1 MESASL
7 PNGTLRPATDLT
19 ADMKPISIIMKTWNA
34 LPHVRLCVRTLLCNT
49 DGSFELIVIDNGS
62 RPDVV
67 SFLIGLAQG
76 DSRVRLVENRE
87 NVGPG
92 AANRQGVA
100 LARGDLVCLI
110 DSDVLVPRRWLSRLV
125 AEFERHPGIK
135 LLAPL
140 SHNPTVGHPFGPDD
154 SATEWFRVK
163 QDHPRLSPLRQFH
176 AYSRG
181 LSIDEFDELMCS
193 SNAGPL
199 RPQACP
205 PDFIGAACVLLDKHF
220 VAAAGG
226 VADPRFVKYGSEDV
240 DLCWRIGERGGQ
252 VARTGVVYAHHFCNA
267 SLADNAADPGAALR
281 TANNILY
288 GKWQAR
294 LIDLCQAELARAA
307 RCGSTWPA
315 TSSFNHWRATHRSW
329 PTWPR
334 RPSGRT
340 SRTRSSGGP
349 RGCEQGEVPVG
360 LPMEDDRAGW
370 VKAVVTNDAADRD
383 PSDRPDRSRRRE
395 S

>member
-1 MESASL
+1 MN
-7 PNGTLRPATDLT
+7 PV
-19 ADMKPISIIMKTWNA
+19 SIIMKTWNA

-49 DGSFELIVIDNGS
+49 DGPFELIVIDNGS
-62 RPDVV
+62 RPEMV
-67 SFLIGLAQG
+67 SFLTGLAQE
-76 DSRVRLVENRE
+76 DARVRLVANRE

-100 LARGDLVCLI
+100 LARNDLVCLI
-110 DSDVLVPRRWLSRLV
+110 DSDVLVPHRWLSRLV

-140 SHNPTVGHPFGPDD
+140 SHNPAVGHPFGAED

-163 QDHPRLSPLRQFH
+163 QDLPRLSPLRQFH

-205 PDFIGAACVLLDKHF
+205 PDFIGTACALLDKHF

-226 VADPRFVKYGSEDV
+226 VADPRFVRYGSEDV
-240 DLCWRIGERGGQ
+240 DLCWRAGERGGQ
-252 VARTGVVYAHHFCNA
+252 VARTGVVYVHHFCNA

-281 TANNILY
+281 IANSILY
-288 GKWQAR
+288 AKWQVR
-294 LIDLCQAELARAA
+294 LIGLCQAELARGGSLRDYLASHFIFQPLARDTSFLADLTAA
-307 RCGSTWPA
+307 T
-315 TSSFNHWRATHRSW
+315 
-329 PTWPR
+329 
-334 RPSGRT
+334 GRT
-340 SRTRSSGGP
+340 DIP
-349 RGCEQGEVPVG
+349 DQ
-360 LPMEDDRAGW
+360 
-370 VKAVVTNDAADRD
+370 VVW
-383 PSDRPDRSRRRE
+383 RPERV
-395 S
+395 